1 VTTSAERAGAHLLL
15 LASSTAT
22 AAGLIWYH
30 DFTLAERL
38 LVLLASIGALAA
50 LVLVARL
57 GAALDRRVTVA
68 LIVAVLA
75 LVVTVPPRATT
86 DTSSYAAYGR
96 MVVHEHASPYTHAAA
111 DFPHDRVMRRVAPV
125 WQYTKSVYGP
135 VFVGL
140 SAAGMSVARASRAG
154 TRAVFQGLALLATLS
169 MLLLL
174 VRRGVSAVALA
185 AFGLHPTT
193 AAIVNGGL
201 NDVLIGLA
209 VLGGALLAMRRRPI
223 LAGVIL
229 ALGALVKIVGLLPLA
244 GLAAWMWW
252 RHGRRAAGQL
262 FGSGIA
268 VVGLAYLAVGGTTA
282 LQPLRD
288 AGGQRSRAAIWN
300 GLHAPIA
307 HLIGASTNGHLAI
320 NTARA
325 TSLTANIVI
334 LAVFVLVLLGN
345 RRRFTA
351 AEVALLGPLV
361 FLVGAAY
368 ALPRYAGWGI
378 GAAALTVRSWYARL
392 LLGWAALLQLVYL
405 RAGPVHSAPGAAQ
418 LLWLDRFGVPVLG
431 ALTLAGLLITAARAN
446 RTDSSSSSGANQAFV
461 HQRAL

>member
-1 VTTSAERAGAHLLL
+1 MTTSAERAGAHLLL

-57 GAALDRRVTVA
+57 GAALDRPVTVA

-125 WQYTKSVYGP
+125 WQHTKSVYGP

-209 VLGGALLAMRRRPI
+209 VLGGVLLAMRRRPVV
-223 LAGVIL
+223 AGVIL
-229 ALGALVKIVGLLPLA
+229 ALGALVKIGGLLPLV

-252 RHGRRAAGQL
+252 RHGRRAAGEL
-262 FGSGIA
+262 LGAGVA
-268 VVGLAYLAVGGTTA
+268 VVGLAYLLVGGTTA
-282 LQPLRD
+282 LQPLRE
-288 AGGQRSRAAIWN
+288 AGRQSSRAAMWN
-300 GLHAPIA
+300 GLHDPIA
-307 HLIGASTNGHLAI
+307 HLIDASTIDA
-320 NTARA
+320 ARV
-325 TSLTANIVI
+325 TSLIANLVI
-334 LAVFVLVLLGN
+334 LTVFVFVLLAN
-345 RRRFTA
+345 RRRFSA

-392 LLGWAALLQLVYL
+392 LLGWAALLQVLYL
-405 RAGPVHSAPGAAQ
+405 RPAPVHKAPGAAQ
-418 LLWLDRFGVPVLG
+418 LLWLDRFGVPALG
-431 ALTLAGLLITAARAN
+431 ALTLVGLLIAAARAAHAN
-446 RTDSSSSSGANQAFV
+446 SSDGGTRANPAFV
-461 HQRAL
+461 HQRVV

>member
-1 VTTSAERAGAHLLL
+1 MTTLAERAGAHVLL

-30 DFTLAERL
+30 DFTLAGRL

-96 MVVHEHASPYTHAAA
+96 MVVHEHASPYTHTAA

-125 WQYTKSVYGP
+125 WQHTKSVYGP

-201 NDVLIGLA
+201 NDILVGLA
-209 VLGGALLAMRRRPI
+209 VLGGVLLAMRRRPVF
-223 LAGVIL
+223 AGVIL
-229 ALGALVKIVGLLPLA
+229 ALGALVKIGGLLPLV

-262 FGSGIA
+262 LGAGVT
-268 VVGLAYLAVGGTTA
+268 VVGLAYLVVGGTTA
-282 LQPLRD
+282 LQPLRE
-288 AGGQRSRAAIWN
+288 AGHQRSRAAMWN
-300 GLHAPIA
+300 GLHDPIA
-307 HLIGASTNGHLAI
+307 HLIGASTNGGHLAI
-320 NTARA
+320 DTARA
-325 TSLTANIVI
+325 TSLIANLVI
-334 LAVFVLVLLGN
+334 LAVFVFVLLAN
-345 RRRFTA
+345 RRRFSA

-378 GAAALTVRSWYARL
+378 GAGALTVRSWYARL
-392 LLGWAALLQLVYL
+392 LLGWAALLQVVYL
-405 RAGPVHSAPGAAQ
+405 RPGPVHTAPGAAQ
-418 LLWLDRFGVPVLG
+418 LLWLDRYGVPALG
-431 ALTLAGLLITAARAN
+431 ALTLVGLLIAAARAN
-446 RTDSSSSSGANQAFV
+446 SSDGGTRANPAFV
-461 HQRAL
+461 HQRVV